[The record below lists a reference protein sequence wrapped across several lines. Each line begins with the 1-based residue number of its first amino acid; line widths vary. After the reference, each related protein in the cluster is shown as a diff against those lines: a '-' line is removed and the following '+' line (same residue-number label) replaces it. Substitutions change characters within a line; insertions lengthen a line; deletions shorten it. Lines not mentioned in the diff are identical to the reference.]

1 MSLAVVGRLDCSGEM
16 GERLRG
22 RWGRK
27 SGDAGKRKGGLKP
40 VRGSGRGGSVSGM
53 KGWPCDTSDCQGK
66 REAGGLRGLALL
78 GTMSM
83 MVSITD
89 RN

>member
-1 MSLAVVGRLDCSGEM
+1 MSLAAVGRLDCSGEM

-40 VRGSGRGGSVSGM
+40 VRGSGRGGSLRAEGM
-53 KGWPCDTSDCQGK
+53 ALGHSDCQG
-66 REAGGLRGLALL
+66 EEGGRWPQASGSL
-78 GTMSM
+78 GHN
-83 MVSITD
+83 VHD
-89 RN
+89 GVHH